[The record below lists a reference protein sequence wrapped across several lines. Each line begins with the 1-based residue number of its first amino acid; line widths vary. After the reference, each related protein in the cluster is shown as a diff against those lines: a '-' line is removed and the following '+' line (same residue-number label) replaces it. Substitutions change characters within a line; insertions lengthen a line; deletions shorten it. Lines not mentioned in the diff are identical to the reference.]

1 MRCEVAWLSLAEGSK
16 NLPSGWQRRELSADC
31 FKGRNDNDY
40 KLRWG
45 EREGGARIQGCVD
58 KFFSFSLVLEH
69 YQPSQATGATKNRNA
84 KSIGNQQSPSALT
97 TKTCVSALGLGAER
111 PETDMHGV
119 CRFALMVYLCY

>member
-1 MRCEVAWLSLAEGSK
+1 MRCEVAWLSLVEGSK

-58 KFFSFSLVLEH
+58 KFLFSLDLSQLPTHAKIARCADVLNLLAMIAD
-69 YQPSQATGATKNRNA
+69 YST
-84 KSIGNQQSPSALT
+84 L
-97 TKTCVSALGLGAER
+97 L
-111 PETDMHGV
+111 
-119 CRFALMVYLCY
+119 